1 MSNINPK
8 RRRGKRDKP
17 KESGTSKGVAPNTGA
32 SASAA
37 SVAAVPSSTK
47 TPRMLL
53 PDSLNQWH
61 ADEYLLHL
69 KLSSSSL
76 SSTSA
81 SSAPGDMVTQ
91 FRSLADEQLS
101 AELTRYEAYVRTLS
115 SDDQW
120 LRSTATGSAGT
131 ASDRVSSATLL
142 LQSQPVLN
150 LSLLPELIKLGGAE
164 PRLQVSPPTRCT
176 LRYEALLTPT
186 RRYPLP

>member
-1 MSNINPK
+1 
-8 RRRGKRDKP
+8 
-17 KESGTSKGVAPNTGA
+17 
-32 SASAA
+32 
-37 SVAAVPSSTK
+37 
-47 TPRMLL
+47 
-53 PDSLNQWH
+53 
-61 ADEYLLHL
+61 
-69 KLSSSSL
+69 
-76 SSTSA
+76 
-81 SSAPGDMVTQ
+81 MVTQ